1 MEGAVWIE
9 HGEYG
14 VYEWSDGGRWRAK
27 MCVCMSCEVWNNTC
41 SMHNADCIMHHLEH
55 GM

>member
-1 MEGAVWIE
+1 MQCGLSMGNMEYMNEVTE
-9 HGEYG
+9 EDGEQ
-14 VYEWSDGGRWRAK
+14 RF
-27 MCVCMSCEVWNNTC
+27 VCACREVWNNTC